1 MSPSRTEYITNP
13 LLDADEF
20 RTALRQ
26 QAQVVIR
33 CVLESA
39 MQAELTVLLQAAPYV
54 RTDHRRGQ
62 RNGTYQRDLVT
73 AVGRLPNLR
82 VPRDRSGEYQTQVFE
97 RFARY
102 QNEITDTLT
111 GMFLGGVSQS
121 RVGAVVEPL
130 LGEAP
135 SANTVSRLAHDLQT
149 ECDTWRQRPLQA
161 HYRIIHL
168 DGVYFPVMHEQK
180 KDEIPL
186 LVALGVDDQG
196 GKEVLS
202 VTVAGEESAAAWET
216 VLEDVKRRG
225 VQTVDLFVTDG
236 DTGLIETL
244 KRAFPS
250 TRRQRCVVHK
260 ERNVLAKVPA
270 RAKKEIGAAL
280 TGLFAQPSREEALTQ
295 AEAFHAR
302 YAQDYPEAVAC
313 LERDLDDCLT
323 FYNFPPT
330 WWRHIRTNNC
340 LEGLF
345 HTIRQ
350 RTNKVGAFRN
360 EASCLLIVCMT
371 IQSIRFH
378 RVTV

>member
-1 MSPSRTEYITNP
+1 
-13 LLDADEF
+13 LDADEF

-39 MQAELTVLLQAAPYV
+39 MQAELTVLLQAPPYV
-54 RTDHRRGQ
+54 RTDQRRGR

-111 GMFLGGVSQS
+111 GMFFGGVSQS
-121 RVGAVVEPL
+121 RVGVVVEPL

-196 GKEVLS
+196 RKEVLS

-225 VQTVDLFVTDG
+225 VQAVDLFVTDG

-280 TGLFAQPSREEALTQ
+280 IGLFAQPSREEALTQ
-295 AEAFHAR
+295 AEAFRAR

-323 FYNFPPT
+323 FYNFPQT

-360 EASCLLIVCMT
+360 EASCLLIVCTT

-378 RVTV
+378 RVTL